1 MKVIGCCEKKQ
12 LGLRLQAD
20 SKVLHEAA

>member
-1 MKVIGCCEKKQ
+1 MKVIGCCEKKR